1 MLKSLPNGRLHLSAS
16 NKVFNWFSA
25 EAGTIASER
34 WETLNKAQAY
44 SFVQKTGKC
53 SNVLLDFNIQQNS
66 CFKYN
71 QKSLYFLFT
80 RLKHGQMGQIGV
92 LAAQRH
98 FNRDV
103 AHFV

>member
-53 SNVLLDFNIQQNS
+53 SNVLLDLYTAEVM
-66 CFKYN
+66 FKI
-71 QKSLYFLFT
+71 K
-80 RLKHGQMGQIGV
+80 
-92 LAAQRH
+92 
-98 FNRDV
+98 
-103 AHFV
+103 